1 MQMRPQNG
9 KDDKSPLETY
19 GTDFT
24 KLAEEGKLDPVIG
37 RDDELRRVIQILA
50 RRTKNN
56 PVLIGEPGVGKTAV
70 VEGLAQRIARG
81 DVPES
86 LKCKLVSLDIGALI
100 AGASYKGQFEER
112 LKSVIDEVKKSDG
125 SIILFID
132 EIQNIVG
139 AGKGDGA
146 MDAANLLKPML
157 ARGELRCIGA
167 TTLAEYREYI
177 EKDAAFERRFQQVF
191 VPEPSKEAAISIL
204 RGLREKYE
212 AYHGVQV
219 QDAALVSAVQ
229 LSDRYIQARFLPD
242 KAIDLVDE
250 ACARVR
256 VQLDSQP
263 EVIDKLTRKIFQLE
277 VEVTALKR
285 EKDKQSK
292 QRLKDAETEL
302 ALHRRELLP
311 LKERYDAEKEI
322 VNELRAAKQKLEDVH
337 RKIVSAEN
345 RRDLAAAAD
354 LKYYAVPE
362 IEEKIAKLR
371 KAKADRDEVQ
381 SAAAAAEPES
391 PGPETPGT
399 PGGTGA
405 SASAPLTTET
415 VTSKHVAEIIAQW
428 TGIPVKKLNKSE
440 KQKVL
445 GLEAALNT
453 RVIGQTAATAAVA
466 NAILRSRAGLARE
479 DQPNGSFLF
488 LGSTGTGKTELAK
501 ALANELFDDEKN
513 IVRFDMSEYMEE
525 HSVSK
530 LIGAPPGYVGYG
542 EGGQLTEAVR
552 RRPYSVLLFDE
563 VEKAHKDVWNLLLQ
577 VLDEGRLTD
586 SQKRTVKFNNTL
598 IIMTSNLGSQHMLDY
613 AEGKGTD
620 YDAACERVMGVV
632 RQHFR
637 PEFLNRL
644 DDLIVFSPLVK
655 ENLRLIIRTQLKD
668 VQKRLA
674 QSDVSLEV
682 TQEAMDWIIT
692 ARYNPQYG
700 ARPIRRYVEKEIV
713 TQISK
718 FLLRAEVCG
727 GQTISVDAS
736 GNELEYKVC

>member
-292 QRLKDAETEL
+292 QRLKDAEAEL
-302 ALHRRELLP
+302 AQQRRDLLP

-345 RRDLAAAAD
+345 RRDLATAAD

-371 KAKADRDEVQ
+371 KAKVDRDDAQ
-381 SAAAAAEPES
+381 TAAAAGEPES
-391 PGPETPGT
+391 PGPETPGGT
-399 PGGTGA
+399 PTV
-405 SASAPLTTET
+405 SSSAPLTTET

-445 GLEAALNT
+445 GLETALNT

-501 ALANELFDDEKN
+501 ALASELFDDEKN

-613 AEGKGTD
+613 AEGNGVD

-682 TQEAMDWIIT
+682 TQDAMDWIIT

-718 FLLRAEVCG
+718 FLLKAEVGG
-727 GQTISVDAS
+727 GQTIRVEAA